1 MNEGLLLQ
9 ENAKQVGP
17 DSKENNFGKLRDY
30 FPIYDEDGNLGYM
43 YQDKETF
50 EVLLSYFGA
59 NSIKQTLNYDSK
71 DKYVLGAAVT
81 GNPGE
86 LYYLLI

>member
-43 YQDKETF
+43 Y
-50 EVLLSYFGA
+50 
-59 NSIKQTLNYDSK
+59 
-71 DKYVLGAAVT
+71 
-81 GNPGE
+81 
-86 LYYLLI
+86 